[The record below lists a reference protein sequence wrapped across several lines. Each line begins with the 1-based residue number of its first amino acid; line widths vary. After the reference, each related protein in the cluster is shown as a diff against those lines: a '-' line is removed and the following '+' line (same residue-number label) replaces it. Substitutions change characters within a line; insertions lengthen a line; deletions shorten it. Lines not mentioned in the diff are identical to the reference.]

1 MNENDQGESEKV
13 EGGGKKIKNKIT
25 QIREEQ
31 TEKRNSEET
40 RTRKTGVIEIK
51 GNNKGVGWASE

>member
-1 MNENDQGESEKV
+1 MIKENQKKWR
-13 EGGGKKIKNKIT
+13 GGRKEEIKNKIT